1 MVILAFVVDYL
12 QTIAEVPLEIQPLLG
27 ISELNS

>member
-12 QTIAEVPLEIQPLLG
+12 QTAEVPLEIQPLLG